1 MATKMFDNW
10 TDPLS
15 ESRNE
20 LVFARRNR
28 EYGAY
33 ALRRSYRKTM
43 IMAMIISGAFF
54 LLTAA
59 APKILSSLNKQEKKK
74 KFRVDN
80 IVLEAPKPLKDEPE
94 PPPPPPPPQQEAPK
108 LETQKF
114 VVPVINEEA
123 VDPEPPPVQQEIN
136 TNIGKEDQEGEKDNT
151 QSMSGTGNIPVD
163 TEPEGPLEVV
173 QVQAM
178 PKGGINKFYQFVQ
191 EKFEYPERC
200 QSEGINGYVL
210 LKFVVDVDGSISD
223 VKPIET
229 TADCPEFTK
238 EAIRVLLAAPRWT
251 PAQNGGK
258 PVKAYR
264 KIPIKLEV
272 SEEEY

>member
-1 MATKMFDNW
+1 MANPIFDKW

-33 ALRRSYRKTM
+33 VLRRGYRKTM
-43 IMAMIISGAFF
+43 IMAMIISGVFF
-54 LLTAA
+54 VLTAA
-59 APKILSSLNKQEKKK
+59 APKIVSSLGAKEQKKK

-94 PPPPPPPPQQEAPK
+94 PPPPPPPPQAEQPQVQ
-108 LETQKF
+108 TQKF
-114 VVPVINEEA
+114 VVPVINEQA
-123 VDPEPPPVQQEIN
+123 QDPEPPPVQQEIQ
-136 TNIGKEDQEGEKDNT
+136 TNVGKEDKEGEKDNT
-151 QSMSGTGNIPVD
+151 QTMTTGPVSTGNED
-163 TEPEGPLEVV
+163 NDKPLDVV
-173 QVQAM
+173 QVQANF
-178 PKGGINKFYQFVQ
+178 KGGINRFYQYVERTFV
-191 EKFEYPERC
+191 YPERC
-200 QSEGINGYVL
+200 QSEGINGYVML
-210 LKFVVDVDGSISD
+210 RFVVDIDGSISD
-223 VKPIET
+223 VKAIET

-238 EAIRVLLAAPRWT
+238 EAIRVLMASPKWT
-251 PAQNGGK
+251 PAQNNGK

-272 SEEEY
+272 SDE

>member
-1 MATKMFDNW
+1 
-10 TDPLS
+10 
-15 ESRNE
+15 
-20 LVFARRNR
+20 V
-28 EYGAY
+28 
-33 ALRRSYRKTM
+33 
-43 IMAMIISGAFF
+43 
-54 LLTAA
+54 
-59 APKILSSLNKQEKKK
+59 
-74 KFRVDN
+74 
-80 IVLEAPKPLKDEPE
+80 
-94 PPPPPPPPQQEAPK
+94 
-108 LETQKF
+108 ETQKF

-151 QSMSGTGNIPVD
+151 QSMSGSGVPTEA
-163 TEPEGPLEVV
+163 EPEGPLEIV

-178 PKGGINKFYQFVQ
+178 PKGGINKVYQFVQ

-238 EAIRVLLAAPRWT
+238 EAIRVLLAAPKWT

-272 SEEEY
+272 AEEEY